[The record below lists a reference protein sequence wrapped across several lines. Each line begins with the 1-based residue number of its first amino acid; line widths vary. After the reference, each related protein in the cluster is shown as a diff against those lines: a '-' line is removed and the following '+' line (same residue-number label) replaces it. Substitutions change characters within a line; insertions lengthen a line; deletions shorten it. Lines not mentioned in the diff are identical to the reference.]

1 MPHSKLPLCRAPEDK
16 DLLPL
21 FKGLKR
27 TLLDDITGEKKKKR
41 ICIADALKMIQIARN
56 PFH

>member
-27 TLLDDITGEKKKKR
+27 TLLDDITGEKKKKKESV
-41 ICIADALKMIQIARN
+41 LQML
-56 PFH
+56 